1 MSIRPPYQE
10 QKTMSEPLSN
20 DPRDIQAAFS
30 REQRSQDAQNA
41 AANAA
46 SNKSYNARENQ
57 FNRPGLA
64 QSGSFSQPGSSRKGK

>member
-1 MSIRPPYQE
+1 
-10 QKTMSEPLSN
+10 MSEPLSN

-46 SNKSYNARENQ
+46 SNKIYNARENQ
-57 FNRPGLA
+57 FNRPGVA
-64 QSGSFSQPGSSRKGK
+64 QPGSFTQPGGKRGK